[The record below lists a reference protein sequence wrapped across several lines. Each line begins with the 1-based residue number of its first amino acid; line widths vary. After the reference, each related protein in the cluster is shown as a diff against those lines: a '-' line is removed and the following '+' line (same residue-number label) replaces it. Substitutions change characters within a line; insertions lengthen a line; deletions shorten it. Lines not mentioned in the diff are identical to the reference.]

1 VVFAA
6 VQNRRNSLFLLAAG
20 LLAFG
25 QVTYSAPPEYRFVG
39 KAAPDFALRSTAG
52 PNVRLSE
59 HRGDV
64 VLLAFW
70 GSRCGQCAAQLASLG
85 RMVDTYKS
93 AGLAA
98 IAVNVDDNQNAA
110 QESAAALHTSVPV
123 LMDPAKSIARVYRVD
138 NLPMLLLIDRAGAIR
153 YAHRDYKSSS
163 DALYLDQIKVL
174 LDE

>member
-6 VQNRRNSLFLLAAG
+6 VQNRLNPLFLLAAG

-25 QVTYSAPPEYRFVG
+25 QMTYSASPEYRFVG
-39 KAAPDFALRSTAG
+39 RSAPDFALRSTAG

-70 GSRCGQCAAQLASLG
+70 GSRCGQCAAQLATLG

-98 IAVNVDDNQNAA
+98 IAVNVDDNQDAA
-110 QESAAALHTSVPV
+110 RESAAALRTSVPV
-123 LMDPAKSIARVYRVD
+123 LMDPAKSIARAYRVD

-153 YAHRDYKSSS
+153 YAHRDYKSSA
-163 DALYLDQIKVL
+163 DALYLNQIKVL

>member
-1 VVFAA
+1 VIAA
-6 VQNRRNSLFLLAAG
+6 VQDRRNALLLLAAG
-20 LLAFG
+20 LLALA
-25 QVTYSAPPEYRFVG
+25 QVTYAAAPEYRYLG
-39 KAAPDFALRSTAG
+39 KSAPDFALRSTVG

-70 GSRCGQCAAQLASLG
+70 GSRCGQCPAQLASLG

-93 AGLAA
+93 AGLTA
-98 IAVNVDDNQNAA
+98 IAVNVDDNQEAA
-110 QESAAALHTSVPV
+110 RKSAAALRTSVPV
-123 LMDPAKSIARVYRVD
+123 LLDPAKSIARAYRVD